1 MKFQL
6 IEIHWDD
13 AATDHG
19 WEHSDDV
26 VASENIA
33 ITIGWL
39 VKENDKHLVIA
50 STVCDD
56 GSCNGRINI
65 PKGMVVKKKVLRG
78 IKPPSTVTSKKPKV
92 TKKLPHS
99 PEQSGEKVSV
109 PEQSAVEHPQ
119 ASCYTP
125 PNQP

>member
-1 MKFQL
+1 MKFSL

-26 VASENIA
+26 AAVENIA

-65 PKGMVVKKKVLRG
+65 PKGMVVKRKVLRG
-78 IKPPSTVTSKKPKV
+78 IKPPSTVTSKKQT

-99 PEQSGEKVSV
+99 PEQSEAKVSV
-109 PEQSAVEHPQ
+109 PEQSAVEHPP
-119 ASCYTP
+119 ASC
-125 PNQP
+125 